1 MNPQT
6 VLPPK
11 PKNRL
16 LALSRKW
23 HSWGGVAAALFL
35 IVVGATGIVLNYKK
49 PILTALGLEKGK
61 MVQPLGEE
69 AHSHRIRPPA
79 GLTTLN
85 GFAAATVTPDQA
97 LALARQTL
105 GEVPLE
111 RIELRVESAA
121 LVYKLKAARGDE
133 LWVNATTG
141 AHYVKGRYEKV
152 KQAADGAVVARTTD
166 WGKILLDLHT
176 GKIGGEIGKALM
188 TAAAALLLLL
198 SVSGLYLWLKPLL
211 IRRENA
217 RAKARTARLTPS
229 AVGGGQEMAPEN
241 FAARGNTP

>member
-1 MNPQT
+1 MNPPT
-6 VLPPK
+6 AATPK

-16 LALSRKW
+16 LAFSRKW

-49 PILTALGLEKGK
+49 PIFTAFGLEKEK
-61 MVQPLGEE
+61 MVPPVREE
-69 AHSHRIRPPA
+69 AQPRGIRA
-79 GLTTLN
+79 AADLTTVN

-97 LALARQTL
+97 LALARETL

-111 RIELRVESAA
+111 RIELRVESGA

-133 LWVNATTG
+133 LWVNASTG
-141 AHYVKGRYEKV
+141 AHHLKGRYEKI

-176 GKIGGEIGKALM
+176 GKIGGEVGKALM

-217 RAKARTARLTPS
+217 RAKKQTAGASSPASPAAIPSAARTTAHS
-229 AVGGGQEMAPEN
+229 
-241 FAARGNTP
+241 